1 MTDGI
6 AGKDFSI
13 LFQRDL
19 LFVRK
24 FFAHQLAAAFD
35 DLGYETTVCEF
46 TSQDDL
52 DAVLS
57 PFFGKKYRA
66 VFDFNSLLPRLAM
79 DDGTPVI
86 DLFDGPFYD
95 YIVDHPL
102 FHYNCLMTR
111 AKNFHAIVLDEG
123 QADYV
128 KKYHP
133 QVKSVHM
140 LPLGAT
146 IALFDGE
153 KIPQIISFL
162 WGLMMR
168 RKSI

>member
-1 MTDGI
+1 
-6 AGKDFSI
+6 
-13 LFQRDL
+13 
-19 LFVRK
+19 
-24 FFAHQLAAAFD
+24 
-35 DLGYETTVCEF
+35 
-46 TSQDDL
+46 
-52 DAVLS
+52 
-57 PFFGKKYRA
+57 
-66 VFDFNSLLPRLAM
+66 
-79 DDGTPVI
+79 
-86 DLFDGPFYD
+86 
-95 YIVDHPL
+95 
-102 FHYNCLMTR
+102 MTR

-153 KIPQIISFL
+153 KIPQTISFL

-168 RKSI
+168 RKKYMIS

>member
-57 PFFGKKYRA
+57 PFFGEK
-66 VFDFNSLLPRLAM
+66 N
-79 DDGTPVI
+79 
-86 DLFDGPFYD
+86 
-95 YIVDHPL
+95 IVQYLILIPCCHGL
-102 FHYNCLMTR
+102 RWMTEHR
-111 AKNFHAIVLDEG
+111 
-123 QADYV
+123 
-128 KKYHP
+128 
-133 QVKSVHM
+133 
-140 LPLGAT
+140 
-146 IALFDGE
+146 
-153 KIPQIISFL
+153 
-162 WGLMMR
+162 
-168 RKSI
+168 

>member
-1 MTDGI
+1 MENASVQKCLESRNDRWNRR
-6 AGKDFSI
+6 KDFSI

-86 DLFDGPFYD
+86 D
-95 YIVDHPL
+95 
-102 FHYNCLMTR
+102 
-111 AKNFHAIVLDEG
+111 
-123 QADYV
+123 
-128 KKYHP
+128 
-133 QVKSVHM
+133 
-140 LPLGAT
+140 
-146 IALFDGE
+146 
-153 KIPQIISFL
+153 
-162 WGLMMR
+162 
-168 RKSI
+168 

>member
-57 PFFGKKYRA
+57 LRFGK
-66 VFDFNSLLPRLAM
+66 N
-79 DDGTPVI
+79 
-86 DLFDGPFYD
+86 
-95 YIVDHPL
+95 IVQYLILIPCCHGL
-102 FHYNCLMTR
+102 RWMTEHR
-111 AKNFHAIVLDEG
+111 
-123 QADYV
+123 
-128 KKYHP
+128 
-133 QVKSVHM
+133 
-140 LPLGAT
+140 
-146 IALFDGE
+146 
-153 KIPQIISFL
+153 
-162 WGLMMR
+162 
-168 RKSI
+168 

>member
-57 PFFGKKYRA
+57 PFLGK
-66 VFDFNSLLPRLAM
+66 N
-79 DDGTPVI
+79 
-86 DLFDGPFYD
+86 
-95 YIVDHPL
+95 IVQYLILIPCCHGL
-102 FHYNCLMTR
+102 RWMTEHR
-111 AKNFHAIVLDEG
+111 
-123 QADYV
+123 
-128 KKYHP
+128 
-133 QVKSVHM
+133 
-140 LPLGAT
+140 
-146 IALFDGE
+146 
-153 KIPQIISFL
+153 
-162 WGLMMR
+162 
-168 RKSI
+168 